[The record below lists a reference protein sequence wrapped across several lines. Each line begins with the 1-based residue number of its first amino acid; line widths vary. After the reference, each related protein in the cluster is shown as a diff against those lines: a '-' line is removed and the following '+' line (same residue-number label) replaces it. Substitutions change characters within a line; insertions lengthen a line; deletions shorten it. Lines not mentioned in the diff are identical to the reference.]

1 MKKLLV
7 LVLGAILLM
16 TGLPANAAVKAGA
29 SCSAIGSKK
38 ISGDKE
44 FTCKRSGTKL
54 VWNKGVVVKSST
66 GAKNTSKSKVISF
79 LDFKKSKPKE
89 DLTSSNL
96 GKNYA
101 YVPYLAWAK
110 SGEKISKFEPTNLK
124 LTVLVGPNTDPI
136 NKSPGNAVNLV
147 SKMYGDYIQ
156 ASEFVLIYYNF
167 DDIAWAEK
175 LVDEYI
181 GKNGGYD
188 TSGDVKKL
196 CPSRNNC
203 NSAGALTNSV
213 TGIGLTMITASDQE
227 RSNPIFLS
235 GTLEAHEYSH
245 TIQKKQYFG
254 RMPQGLAPP
263 QWLTEGGAEFIQT
276 ASIHHQSFDKYLT
289 DRNKVTEYLYSFKDF
304 NNSRLDAFLNPS
316 KLGTNWDLW
325 KGYDGF
331 RVYDIGFMVSEILVA
346 IKGPNSIME
355 IFKLMGDGVTF
366 QESFYKVF
374 AVQWDLAISSIT
386 QALADQLS

>member
-1 MKKLLV
+1 MKRLLV
-7 LVLGAILLM
+7 LSLSAVLLFV
-16 TGLPANAAVKAGA
+16 GLPANAAIKAGS
-29 SCSAIGSKK
+29 SCTAAGIKK
-38 ISGDKE
+38 IAGKKE
-44 FTCKRSGTKL
+44 FTCKKSGSKL
-54 VWNKGVVVKSST
+54 VWNKGVVVKSQS
-66 GAKNTSKSKVISF
+66 VSF
-79 LDFKKSKPKE
+79 SDFKNSKPKDE
-89 DLTSSNL
+89 LTFSNL

-110 SGEKISKFEPTNLK
+110 SAEKIAKFQPTNLK
-124 LTVLVGPNTDPI
+124 LTALIGPNTDPI
-136 NKSPGNAVNLV
+136 NKNPSAAVNLV
-147 SKMYGDYIQ
+147 SRMYGDFTQ

-175 LVDEYI
+175 LVEQYI

-196 CPSRNNC
+196 CPSRDNC

-213 TGIGLTMITASDQE
+213 TGIGLTMVTASDQN
-227 RSNPIFLS
+227 RSNPIFNS

-254 RMPQGLAPP
+254 RMPQNLAPP
-263 QWLTEGGAEFIQT
+263 QWLVEGGAEFIQT
-276 ASIHHQSFDKYLT
+276 ASVHNESFNKYLL
-289 DRNKVTEYLYSFKDF
+289 DRNKVTEYLYGFKYF
-304 NNSRLDAFLNPS
+304 NNSRLDAFLNPT
-316 KLGTNWDLW
+316 KLGTDWDLW

-331 RVYDIGFMVSEILVA
+331 RVYDIGFMVSEIMVA

-366 QESFYKVF
+366 KESFSKVF
-374 AVQWDLAISSIT
+374 GVQWDSAISAIT
-386 QALADQLS
+386 KVLAEQIA